1 MKAVILLGDGM
12 GDRPVPALKGRTPLE
27 VARKPN
33 MDEVAIMGECGLL
46 DPVAPGVRV
55 GSDTAHLAILGYD
68 PYTSYTGRGPFEAA
82 GAGLEVRG
90 GDVAFRC
97 NFATVNEDMIVI
109 DRRAGRIEEG
119 TDLLAAALSGMEI
132 MGARILFKE
141 SVAHRAVLVVRGIGL
156 GHNVTDVDP
165 HAENVRIHE
174 AHGLDDESRRTAQI
188 VNEFVRR
195 SYEILRDHPVN
206 KERERK
212 GLPPAN
218 IVLPRGAGIAPK
230 LQSFQEKHG
239 LKGAC
244 IVEVDLVKGVG
255 MYLGMTTPTVPGA
268 TGGYDTDIDA
278 IAKAVVD
285 ALSDHDFVLCNV
297 KGMDVAGHDGKHE
310 EKIMMIEKMDSLVGA
325 ILGLGMDDLIIVL
338 SADHSTP
345 VTFKDHTGDP
355 VPIAIAG
362 PGVRTDS
369 VRRFDERSVVC
380 GGLMRIRGMDLM
392 RIVTNLL
399 GVQGKFGA

>member
-1 MKAVILLGDGM
+1 MKTIILLGDGM
-12 GDRPVPALKGRTPLE
+12 GDRPVPALSGRTPLE

-46 DPVAPGVRV
+46 DPIAPGVRV

-82 GAGLEVRG
+82 GTGLEVRG

-97 NFATVNEDMIVI
+97 NFATVNEDLVVI

-119 TDLLAAALSGMEI
+119 TDQLAAALNGMEI
-132 MGARILFKE
+132 MGAKVLFRE
-141 SVAHRAVLVVRGIGL
+141 SVAHRAALVLRGIGL
-156 GHNVTDVDP
+156 GFNVTDVDP
-165 HAENVRIHE
+165 HAENVKIHE
-174 AHGLDDESRRTAQI
+174 AHGLDDESKKTAQI
-188 VNEFVRR
+188 INEFVRR
-195 SYEILRDHPVN
+195 SYEILKDHPVN
-206 KERERK
+206 KERERN
-212 GLPPAN
+212 GLLPAN
-218 IVLPRGAGIAPK
+218 IVLPRGAGVAPK
-230 LQSFQEKHG
+230 LQSFQEKYG

-255 MYLGMTTPTVPGA
+255 MYLGMTTPNVPGA
-268 TGGYDTDIDA
+268 TGGYDTNIDA
-278 IAKAVVD
+278 IAKAVED
-285 ALSDHDFVLCNV
+285 ALSDHDFVLCNI

-310 EKIMMIEKMDSLVGA
+310 EKIMMIEKMDRLVGHLLNLMGDDT
-325 ILGLGMDDLIIVL
+325 ILVL

-392 RIVTNLL
+392 RIITNLL
-399 GVQGKFGA
+399 GIQEKFGA